1 MINATFAILICES
14 KDKVKNKFKNEVIKS
29 FEDRISVVYEIDINT
44 LTDAELSGVISDITG
59 IMDYDK
65 TTLVTPT
72 LIVIK
77 KGDIVIKQEGLIY
90 REQLN
95 KKLDSKN
102 IE

>member
-1 MINATFAILICES
+1 MINDTFAILIYES

-44 LTDAELSGVISDITG
+44 LTDAEVSGVISDITS

-77 KGDIVIKQEGLIY
+77 KGYIVIKQEGLIY
-90 REQLN
+90 R
-95 KKLDSKN
+95 
-102 IE
+102 